1 MEKKEVVDNEENHQR
16 FDIFSIERQAT
27 TDI

>member
-1 MEKKEVVDNEENHQR
+1 MEKKEVLVANEENHQR
-16 FDIFSIERQAT
+16 FDISIERQAT